1 MEKETKAPE
10 KLPWDGNEEFD
21 KYLDTYLKNAFKGV
35 ENGTRKYI
43 PIPYLE
49 EFEEKFEDDDRY
61 VNVLIPLYTAFLNDA
76 LYSKTKDERNQKL
89 LSLWYHV
96 QSDVVPFNMTFPDET
111 EDFMLTLNVAVV
123 NLVWEKFEKKNERKN
138 K

>member
-21 KYLDTYLKNAFKGV
+21 KNLYAQKK
-35 ENGTRKYI
+35 
-43 PIPYLE
+43 
-49 EFEEKFEDDDRY
+49 KFQADDRY

-96 QSDVVPFNMTFPDET
+96 QSDVVPFNMTFPEET